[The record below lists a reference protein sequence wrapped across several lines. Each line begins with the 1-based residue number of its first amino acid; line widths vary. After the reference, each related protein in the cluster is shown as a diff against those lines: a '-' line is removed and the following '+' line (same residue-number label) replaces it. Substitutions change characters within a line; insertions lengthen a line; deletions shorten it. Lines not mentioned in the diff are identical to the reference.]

1 MSTGQSQDQLLEE
14 KILLEEAKSDQV
26 AEIKSLVLEESNRGI
41 PLSLITQRD
50 GENFF
55 TVQES
60 CVDSPI
66 EEQSLRE
73 KIQYTTNLPLVHKN
87 ELKKLKLVKQQTL
100 SDLPELS
107 QSKDIHG
114 RVLKKQNTVS
124 GAISSEGKFSPC
136 SLSSDGD
143 RLLIRLRTSPGAD
156 FLSKCSSIYTS
167 DKSLEKI
174 TAGSDLELN
183 KRINGSAQVE
193 SDGGRSSGVGTSLV
207 SLSGLGTSSAEGT
220 AEHTVSRTRNSG
232 TDFWS
237 QVAQQVAFIDS
248 SGNSNR
254 SSLLLSYGHQIPPG
268 VCIALVFHCSLEY
281 SFDRLKVL
289 HNSNMVF

>member
-1 MSTGQSQDQLLEE
+1 MSTGQRQDQLLEE
-14 KILLEEAKSDQV
+14 KILQEEAKSDRV
-26 AEIKSLVLEESNRGI
+26 AEIESPVLEESSRGI

-50 GENFF
+50 GESIF

-66 EEQSLRE
+66 EEQSLRD
-73 KIQYTTNLPLVHKN
+73 KIQFKTNIPLVHKN
-87 ELKKLKLVKQQTL
+87 DLKKLKLVKQQTL
-100 SDLPELS
+100 SDLPELP
-107 QSKDIHG
+107 QTKDTHG
-114 RVLKKQNTVS
+114 KVLRKQNTVS

-143 RLLIRLRTSPGAD
+143 RLFIRLRTSPGAD
-156 FLSKCSSIYTS
+156 FLSKCSSNYTS

-183 KRINGSAQVE
+183 QRINGSARVE
-193 SDGGRSSGVGTSLV
+193 SDCGSRTLSSGVGTSLV

-220 AEHTVSRTRNSG
+220 VEHTVSRTRNSG
-232 TDFWS
+232 ADFWS

-254 SSLLLSYGHQIPPG
+254 SSLLLSCGHQIPPG
-268 VCIALVFHCSLEY
+268 VCTALLF
-281 SFDRLKVL
+281 
-289 HNSNMVF
+289 

>member
-1 MSTGQSQDQLLEE
+1 MSTGQRQDQLLEE
-14 KILLEEAKSDQV
+14 KILQEEAKSDRV
-26 AEIKSLVLEESNRGI
+26 AEIESPALEESSRGI

-50 GENFF
+50 GESIF

-60 CVDSPI
+60 CVDSPT
-66 EEQSLRE
+66 EEQSLRD
-73 KIQYTTNLPLVHKN
+73 KIQFKTNIPLVHKN
-87 ELKKLKLVKQQTL
+87 DLKKLKLVKQQTL

-107 QSKDIHG
+107 LTHG
-114 RVLKKQNTVS
+114 KVLRKQNTVS

-143 RLLIRLRTSPGAD
+143 RLFIRLRTSPGAD
-156 FLSKCSSIYTS
+156 FLSKCSSNYTS

-183 KRINGSAQVE
+183 QRINGSGRVE
-193 SDGGRSSGVGTSLV
+193 SDCGSRTLSSGVGTSLV

-220 AEHTVSRTRNSG
+220 VEHTVSRTRNSG
-232 TDFWS
+232 ADFWS

-268 VCIALVFHCSLEY
+268 VCTTSLL
-281 SFDRLKVL
+281 F
-289 HNSNMVF
+289 